1 MDTICYKYIV
11 KMVEYLAG
19 LLQAASA
26 PVAICIVYIFI
37 RDKYEKEPYMML
49 FLGLLYGVY
58 STIVIWAVGITL
70 ERIFPH
76 IETPFFSAFFSSAGI
91 EESVKFLFLYFLVF
105 KNDNFNEPFDGI
117 VYGIF
122 IALGFA
128 WLENIIYV
136 FHKELG
142 GYETALARAVFSVP
156 GHALFGLEMGYYL
169 ALAKYY
175 HKKTDLIKTFIVPYL
190 LHGIYNYIIFRQKII
205 MDSIFSICIIFVGD
219 WTKKNKYTF
228 KSFAI

>member
-1 MDTICYKYIV
+1 M
-11 KMVEYLAG
+11 AG

-26 PVAICIVYIFI
+26 PVAIGAVYVFI

-58 STIVIWAVGITL
+58 STFVIWAVGTAF
-70 ERIFPH
+70 EKIFPH
-76 IETPFFSAFFSSAGI
+76 METPFFNAFISSAGI

-105 KNDNFNEPFDGI
+105 RNHNFNEPFDGI

-128 WLENIIYV
+128 WLENMIYV
-136 FHKELG
+136 FHEELG
-142 GYETALARAVFSVP
+142 GYETAFARAIFSVP
-156 GHALFGLEMGYYL
+156 GHCLFGLEMGYYF

-175 HKKTDLIKTFIVPYL
+175 HKKSYLFKTFFVPYV
-190 LHGIYNYIIFRQKII
+190 LHGVYNYILFLDRNILWLPFIL
-205 MDSIFSICIIFVGD
+205 FVLFLWAVGLKRMNVLLECSPF
-219 WTKKNKYTF
+219 KKELH
-228 KSFAI
+228 